1 MPNPNKKRSRDS
13 YECMVTATTLSSN
26 NSTSK
31 KKKIKVLKNCTLV
44 LTILL
49 STISSYYTFSLIM
62 SWIQRSQELSAARS
76 EVATNRVEKT
86 RTTWKEE
93 NRRISDWMFY
103 QLFRMHCRC
112 FNDLCYKIEKLL
124 ELKISS
130 LKSTLG
136 NWKKWGVP

>member
-44 LTILL
+44 STILL
-49 STISSYYTFSLIM
+49 STMSCYYTFSLIM
-62 SWIQRSQELSAARS
+62 SWMQRSQELSEARS
-76 EVATNRVEKT
+76 EVATKRVAKK

-93 NRRISDWMFY
+93 NRRISDRMFY
-103 QLFRMHCRC
+103 RLFRMHRGC
-112 FNDLCYKIEKLL
+112 FNDLCYKIEKIVGAKNFKSDKYLGK
-124 ELKISS
+124 LK
-130 LKSTLG
+130 
-136 NWKKWGVP
+136 